1 MQSVEVRHSGHG
13 VVHHAVVYIREP
25 RDTWTRGPTKA
36 DILAVHAP
44 GSAPDVYP
52 AGMAKLV
59 KAGSGGRRSLR
70 AAELGRRMMV
80 GFFDVAVDASV
91 DKPAFFVR

>member
-13 VVHHAVVYIREP
+13 VVPHAVVYIRAP

-36 DILAVHAP
+36 DIL
-44 GSAPDVYP
+44 
-52 AGMAKLV
+52 
-59 KAGSGGRRSLR
+59 
-70 AAELGRRMMV
+70 MV